1 MIPQTKVT
9 PTAEVLA
16 LRPRD
21 AARALGISERCLW
34 SLTQRG
40 EVPHVKIGG
49 RLVLYPRAA
58 LADWLDRAAKQ
69 TAQQSADAA
78 ELERIM
84 ADIDRSTAD
93 VAGWLEEMKRE
104 EMKREEGTNG

>member
-1 MIPQTKVT
+1 MTARTTT
-9 PTAEVLA
+9 PPADALA

-21 AARALGISERCLW
+21 AARALGISQRCLW

-58 LADWLDRAAKQ
+58 LVDWLDSAAKQ
-69 TAQQSADAA
+69 KAQQSADAA
-78 ELERIM
+78 EFARII
-84 ADIDRSTAD
+84 ADMDRTTEELQAVID
-93 VAGWLEEMKRE
+93 EIKRE
-104 EMKREEGTNG
+104 ESATDG

>member
-1 MIPQTKVT
+1 MNTRTTT
-9 PTAEVLA
+9 PPADVLA

-58 LADWLDRAAKQ
+58 LLDWLDRAAKQ

-78 ELERIM
+78 ELERI
-84 ADIDRSTAD
+84 ISEIERSTPD
-93 VAGWLEEMKRE
+93 VEELLEALKRE
-104 EMKREEGTNG
+104 GESNG

>member
-1 MIPQTKVT
+1 MISTNTTTV
-9 PTAEVLA
+9 PTDVLA

-58 LADWLDRAAKQ
+58 LIDWLDRLAKNPPFKV
-69 TAQQSADAA
+69 A
-78 ELERIM
+78 EG
-84 ADIDRSTAD
+84 
-93 VAGWLEEMKRE
+93 V
-104 EMKREEGTNG
+104 TNG

>member
-1 MIPQTKVT
+1 MISPKTT
-9 PTAEVLA
+9 PPADVLA

-58 LADWLDRAAKQ
+58 LVDWLERAAKQ
-69 TAQQSADAA
+69 PPFKPT
-78 ELERIM
+78 EE
-84 ADIDRSTAD
+84 
-93 VAGWLEEMKRE
+93 VAHG
-104 EMKREEGTNG
+104 

>member
-1 MIPQTKVT
+1 MIAPKLT
-9 PTAEVLA
+9 PPIDALA

-49 RLVLYPRAA
+49 RLVLYPRTA
-58 LADWLDRAAKQ
+58 LIDWLDRLAKQ
-69 TAQQSADAA
+69 PPVKPAA
-78 ELERIM
+78 E
-84 ADIDRSTAD
+84 
-93 VAGWLEEMKRE
+93 VAHG
-104 EMKREEGTNG
+104 

>member
-1 MIPQTKVT
+1 MISTTTTTV
-9 PTAEVLA
+9 PTDVLA

-58 LADWLDRAAKQ
+58 LIDWLESAAKQ
-69 TAQQSADAA
+69 TAQRSADAA
-78 ELERIM
+78 EFARIV
-84 ADIDRSTAD
+84 ADIDRTTDELQAAID
-93 VAGWLEEMKRE
+93 AI
-104 EMKREEGTNG
+104 KREEGATDA

>member
-1 MIPQTKVT
+1 MISTTTTMV
-9 PTAEVLA
+9 PTVVLA

-40 EVPHVKIGG
+40 EAPHVKIGG

-58 LADWLDRAAKQ
+58 LVDWLDRLAKKPPFKV
-69 TAQQSADAA
+69 A
-78 ELERIM
+78 EEV
-84 ADIDRSTAD
+84 TH
-93 VAGWLEEMKRE
+93 G
-104 EMKREEGTNG
+104 

>member
-1 MIPQTKVT
+1 MNTRTTT
-9 PTAEVLA
+9 PPADVLA

-49 RLVLYPRAA
+49 RLVLYPRAG
-58 LADWLDRAAKQ
+58 LVDWLDRAAKQ

-78 ELERIM
+78 EFARII
-84 ADIDRSTAD
+84 ADIDRTTEELQATIDEIKRQEGTAD
-93 VAGWLEEMKRE
+93 A
-104 EMKREEGTNG
+104 

>member
-1 MIPQTKVT
+1 MNVRTT
-9 PTAEVLA
+9 PPPADVLA

-58 LADWLDRAAKQ
+58 LVDWLERSAKQ
-69 TAQQSADAA
+69 PSFKPA
-78 ELERIM
+78 EE
-84 ADIDRSTAD
+84 
-93 VAGWLEEMKRE
+93 VAHG
-104 EMKREEGTNG
+104 

>member
-1 MIPQTKVT
+1 MISTTTTIV
-9 PTAEVLA
+9 PTDVLA

-49 RLVLYPRAA
+49 RLVLYPRAS
-58 LADWLDRAAKQ
+58 LIDWLDRMAKNPPVKQ
-69 TAQQSADAA
+69 AEPTANTY
-78 ELERIM
+78 ELEQI
-84 ADIDRSTAD
+84 
-93 VAGWLEEMKRE
+93 ERE
-104 EMKREEGTNG
+104 GVTHG